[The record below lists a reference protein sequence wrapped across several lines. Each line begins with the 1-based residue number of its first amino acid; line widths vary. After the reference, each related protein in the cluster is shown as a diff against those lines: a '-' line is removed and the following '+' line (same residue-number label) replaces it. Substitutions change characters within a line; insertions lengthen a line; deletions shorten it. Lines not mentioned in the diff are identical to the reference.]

1 MLQRL
6 KYLAIIFV
14 LFLLV
19 FATQKPVFMLYN
31 HEFAE
36 GLGLGDWFMVVLNGL
51 RLDITVACYAIVL
64 PWLVV
69 VVSQFVRIP
78 VRKIL
83 LPYYILLL
91 SVIAIIFV
99 ADCTMYY
106 FWKFKLNSSVFMYTD
121 RPADALASVSTGF
134 VIVRLLWIIG
144 CAVLYGWMFS
154 RVRSEELGVRSACH
168 SDISQR
174 SKKHSSLLTPHSSLL
189 TIPFYLIVG
198 GLLFLGIRGGV
209 DESTANISDVYYS
222 DNQFLNHSAVNPT
235 FNMLYTLTKSED
247 FSKEFDFFT
256 DEERE
261 PMFSQYYNTQSVD
274 TDTLLYIERPNVLLV
289 IWEGCPAAFVE
300 AVGGEADVTPN
311 LNRMAEEGVV
321 FTNCYANSYRTDRGV
336 LCTLSGWLGMPTASL
351 MKMTDKSS
359 TLPGIAASLRSEGYT
374 TDFWYGGDVGFTNMN
389 SYLYET
395 GYQRVVGDTYF
406 SAKDRNYSKWGVPD
420 HVVADTVAANILR
433 RPADSR
439 WMTTLLTLSSHEPWE
454 VPYDRLSEKKR
465 NSMAYTDDCLG
476 KLIGRLKDSPVW
488 DNLLVVI
495 LSDHGI
501 RLFDG
506 QQHSDYSMAH
516 IPMVWTGGAIKS
528 PRVVSSF
535 VAQSDM
541 AATLLG
547 QLRIPHDDFI
557 FSRDVFSSTYTS
569 PSAFHTFSNGMT
581 LIDSTG
587 VVTFDNEAQ
596 RVVYSE
602 SFTSTLVDLDSQT
615 QKAKAIVQTVYKD
628 AAAR

>member
-1 MLQRL
+1 MLPRI

-36 GLGLGDWFMVVLNGL
+36 GLGLGDYFMVMLHGL
-51 RLDITVACYAIVL
+51 KLDITVACYAMVL

-69 VVSQFVRIP
+69 IVSQFVRIP

-91 SVIAIIFV
+91 SVVAIIFV

-134 VIVRLLWIIG
+134 VIVRFLWIIG
-144 CAVLYGWMFS
+144 CAVLYGWVFS
-154 RVRSEELGVRSACH
+154 LIRNVECEIRNWRGTITSVKKTSWVKKFLIPNSA
-168 SDISQR
+168 
-174 SKKHSSLLTPHSSLL
+174 
-189 TIPFYLIVG
+189 FLIIG

-247 FSKEFDFFT
+247 FSKEFAFFS

-289 IWEGCPAAFVE
+289 IWEGCPAAFVG
-300 AVGGEADVTPN
+300 ATGGEADVTPN
-311 LNRMAEEGVV
+311 LNRMAEEGIV

-359 TLPGIAASLRSEGYT
+359 TLPGIAASLRSEGYA

-439 WMTTLLTLSSHEPWE
+439 WMTTFLTLSSHEPWE

-476 KLIGRLKDSPVW
+476 KLIGRLKESSVW

-501 RLFDG
+501 RLVDG
-506 QQHSDYSMAH
+506 QPHSDYRMAH
-516 IPMVWTGGAIKS
+516 IPMVWTGGAIKNH
-528 PRVVSSF
+528 RTVSTL

-596 RVVYSE
+596 RVVLSE
-602 SFTSTLVDLDSQT
+602 SFTSTPIDADSQT

-628 AAAR
+628 AAVR

>member
-1 MLQRL
+1 MLQRI
-6 KYLAIIFV
+6 KYLAIVFAF
-14 LFLLV
+14 FLLV
-19 FATQKPVFMLYN
+19 FVTQKPVFMLYN
-31 HEFAE
+31 HEFTE
-36 GLGLGDWFMVVLNGL
+36 GLSLCDYFMVMFHGL
-51 RLDITVACYAIVL
+51 RLDITVTCYALVI

-69 VVSQFVRIP
+69 VVSQFVYIP

-91 SVIAIIFV
+91 SVVAIIFV
-99 ADCTMYY
+99 ADSTMYY

-134 VIVRLLWIIG
+134 VIVRLLWIIA
-144 CAVLYGWMFS
+144 CALFYGWMFKKIEVKVKSETFVCGKS
-154 RVRSEELGVRSACH
+154 R
-168 SDISQR
+168 
-174 SKKHSSLLTPHSSLL
+174 KSSLL
-189 TIPFYLIVG
+189 TIPCYLIIA

-235 FNMLYTLTKSED
+235 FNMLYTLTKAED
-247 FSKEFDFFT
+247 FSEEFAFFT

-261 PMFSQYYNTQSVD
+261 PMFDQYYNTQSVD

-289 IWEGCPAAFVE
+289 IWEGCPAAFVG
-300 AVGGEADVTPN
+300 ATGGEADVTPN

-351 MKMTDKSS
+351 MKLTDKSS
-359 TLPGIAASLRSEGYT
+359 TLPGIAASLRSEGYV

-433 RPADSR
+433 RPSESR
-439 WMTTLLTLSSHEPWE
+439 WMTTFLTLSSHEPWE
-454 VPYDRLSEKKR
+454 VPYNRFSEKKR

-476 KLIGRLKDSPVW
+476 KLVARLKESSVW

-501 RLFDG
+501 RLVDG
-506 QQHSDYSMAH
+506 QPHSDYRMAH
-516 IPMVWTGGAIKS
+516 IPMVWTGGAVKNHHT
-528 PRVVSSF
+528 VSTL

-557 FSRDVFSSTYTS
+557 FSRDVFSNTYTS

-587 VVTFDNEAQ
+587 IVTFDNEAQ
-596 RVVYSE
+596 RVVHSE
-602 SFTSTLVDLDSQT
+602 SFSSDTIDVSSQT
-615 QKAKAIVQTVYKD
+615 LKAKAVVQTVYKD